1 MIWKMMQKKRLGRS
15 MIKNMRKSCMQ
26 KDIRRLIA
34 MGYHSSGRIVKFGL
48 GQDRSDEGRIEENR
62 QIRQEAMKKGI

>member
-1 MIWKMMQKKRLGRS
+1 
-15 MIKNMRKSCMQ
+15 
-26 KDIRRLIA
+26 